1 MKPKDDDY
9 WDELLQQI
17 DMDYIPLEY
26 MSSVVVKFTDG
37 KEWEIEVQKSKNSE
51 LDIEKTLDDFFKEYE
66 DTIDTVDFRLNLK
79 KLQRDVAKRTRRF
92 LKLNK

>member
-37 KEWEIEVQKSKNSE
+37 KEWEIEVQKNKNSE